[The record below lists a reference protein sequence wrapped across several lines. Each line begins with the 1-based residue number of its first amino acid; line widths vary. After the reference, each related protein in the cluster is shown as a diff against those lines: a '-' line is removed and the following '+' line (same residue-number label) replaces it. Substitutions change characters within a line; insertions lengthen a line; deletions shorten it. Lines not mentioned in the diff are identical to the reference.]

1 MDTKKA
7 VKTAIK
13 IAKIV
18 PFVTATAGVLSLALS
33 KYQEKQGD
41 YSREFSDVENEMKNA
56 ENEKKIEFNRDMI
69 FDYPN
74 ILKDINP
81 NLNEEIYDMIQ
92 VIDFDED
99 KAELEEAFTS
109 LLV

>member
-7 VKTAIK
+7 VKTVIK

-41 YSREFSDVENEMKNA
+41 YSREFPEIENEIKVKIDEVRLGYGK
-56 ENEKKIEFNRDMI
+56 EN
-69 FDYPN
+69 
-74 ILKDINP
+74 
-81 NLNEEIYDMIQ
+81 
-92 VIDFDED
+92 
-99 KAELEEAFTS
+99 
-109 LLV
+109 

>member
-7 VKTAIK
+7 VKTVIK

-41 YSREFSDVENEMKNA
+41 YSREFPEIENEIKAKIDEVRMGYGK
-56 ENEKKIEFNRDMI
+56 EN
-69 FDYPN
+69 
-74 ILKDINP
+74 
-81 NLNEEIYDMIQ
+81 
-92 VIDFDED
+92 
-99 KAELEEAFTS
+99 
-109 LLV
+109 